1 MLNIAYS
8 EVKFYFLFLYIKNSG
23 CQLTPVWEFPNLN
36 LIEDAILWNKQFY
49 SQTLVENTSFLVM
62 AVTLLEVRHRGN
74 TVFGKTY
81 FMFLFTRQ
89 AFMDWRQDGI
99 KQSEFCMLGLP
110 RWSGG

>member
-1 MLNIAYS
+1 
-8 EVKFYFLFLYIKNSG
+8 
-23 CQLTPVWEFPNLN
+23 
-36 LIEDAILWNKQFY
+36 
-49 SQTLVENTSFLVM
+49 M
-62 AVTLLEVRHRGN
+62 AVTLLEVWHRGN

-81 FMFLFTRQ
+81 FMFLFTQQ